1 MKLFRVI
8 IRDLGPGDHA
18 AALAINQDNTP
29 AVGHLDAAGLERIA
43 HECEIALAADVDGE
57 LAAYCL
63 VLGPGADY
71 ESVNYQWFARRYD
84 DFAYLDRVAVAEP
97 FRNRGIGAALY
108 AEVERRTTARWF
120 PLEVNIRPRERRL
133 AAVPRSARLRRGR
146 SAGHAL
152 RSTRDAARQGPVS
165 RRWLIALPRQPMGEN
180 GTVRTCFRPSVPDR
194 AVPAARLTDD
204 REAGPVRPARRNR

>member
-1 MKLFRVI
+1 MI

-29 AVGHLDAAGLERIA
+29 AVGHLDAAGLDRIA

-120 PLEVNIRPRERRL
+120 LLEVNIRPRNVGSLRFHDRL
-133 AAVPRSARLRRGR
+133 GFVEVGQQDTPYGARVSLLAKDL
-146 SAGHAL
+146 S
-152 RSTRDAARQGPVS
+152 S

-180 GTVRTCFRPSVPDR
+180 GTVRTCFRPSVPGPDG
-194 AVPAARLTDD
+194 
-204 REAGPVRPARRNR
+204 AGC